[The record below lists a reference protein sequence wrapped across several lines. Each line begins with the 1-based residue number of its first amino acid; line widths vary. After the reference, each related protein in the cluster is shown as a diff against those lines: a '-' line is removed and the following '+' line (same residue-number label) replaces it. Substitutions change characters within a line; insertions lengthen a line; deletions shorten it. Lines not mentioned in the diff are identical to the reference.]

1 MINKNNLNFWR
12 FLPLLLLAFIAFK
25 LINQTEILY
34 NTYSL
39 LMTLISPI
47 VWAIVIAYL
56 LNPVLKAS
64 QKHLHMSRLAGAL
77 FVYTLLLILL
87 VGLVIIIVPTITKSI
102 SDIVLDFPAHVED
115 VNKWANDRLQDMRS
129 LEQFINTYDIKLES
143 LMPDSIVKQ
152 MSDMTNNLKD
162 VFLSMGRT
170 LFDITSGLFKF
181 IMGLILSLYI
191 LLDKEALAK
200 SFKRTTR
207 AFLGEKKARCVFE
220 LLNEVDIV
228 FGKYLIGKTIDS
240 IIIGIICYFGLYFLG
255 VRYALLFSL
264 VVAVTNMIPYFGP
277 FIGAFPTIAVTFLY
291 SPIQAF
297 WVAVF
302 ILVLQQVDGNI
313 IGPMILGERVGMS
326 PLWIIIAILFG
337 GGLFGIPGMLLGVPV
352 SAVIRNIVNRHVDSV
367 LSKRQETAEAT
378 DECV

>member
-1 MINKNNLNFWR
+1 MNNKSINFWR

-34 NTYSL
+34 NIYHLVT
-39 LMTLISPI
+39 TLISPI
-47 VWAIVIAYL
+47 IWAVVIAYL
-56 LNPVLKAS
+56 LNPVLKAC
-64 QKHLHMSRLAGAL
+64 QKRLHMNRLVGVL

-87 VGLVIIIVPTITKSI
+87 VGLVIIIVPTITNSI
-102 SDIVLDFPAHVED
+102 SDIVLDFPSHAED
-115 VNKWANDRLQDMRS
+115 VNNWAIERLQDMRS
-129 LEQFINTYDIKLES
+129 LEKFINAYDIKIES
-143 LMPDSIVKQ
+143 LMPDSIVNQ
-152 MSDMTNNLKD
+152 LSEMTNNLKD

-170 LFDITSGLFKF
+170 IFDITSGLFKF

-191 LLDKEALAK
+191 LLDKESLVR
-200 SFKRTTR
+200 SFNRTLR
-207 AFLGEKKARCVFE
+207 AFLGEQKARRVLEF
-220 LLNEVDIV
+220 LQEVDVV

-240 IIIGIICYFGLYFLG
+240 IIIGIICYIGLFLLG
-255 VRYALLFSL
+255 VRYSLLFAF

-352 SAVIRNIVNRHVDSV
+352 SAVIRNIVNRHVDKV
-367 LSKRQETAEAT
+367 LAEQTEVVKVT
-378 DECV
+378 D